1 MSEDPFGD
9 LDAAMGS
16 GEAASEPAP
25 EPEPEPE
32 DAEPDDAVESEA
44 ESASESAST
53 EPLDPRERTAFE
65 FDETVHKALY
75 VLEAVADEFDDI
87 ITYDV
92 ERELTRDH
100 GLKGVTKSELHNA
113 ALAVATEHPEEIVER
128 VLEQRGVDDED
139 TE

>member
-16 GEAASEPAP
+16 GETDSGPEPESEPAD
-25 EPEPEPE
+25 E
-32 DAEPDDAVESEA
+32 DAGTDDAVESDDEA
-44 ESASESAST
+44 ATESASA
-53 EPLDPRERTAFE
+53 EPVDPRERPAFE

-139 TE
+139 SE

>member
-16 GEAASEPAP
+16 GETASEP

-32 DAEPDDAVESEA
+32 DAGTDDAVESEG
-44 ESASESAST
+44 ESESASA
-53 EPLDPRERTAFE
+53 EPVDPREYPAFE

-128 VLEQRGVDDED
+128 VLEQRGVDDE
-139 TE
+139 ESK

>member
-16 GEAASEPAP
+16 GESASEP
-25 EPEPEPE
+25 EPEPEPATE
-32 DAEPDDAVESEA
+32 DAGTDDAAESED
-44 ESASESAST
+44 ESASESVESA
-53 EPLDPRERTAFE
+53 DPRELPAFE

-113 ALAVATEHPEEIVER
+113 ALGVATEHPEEIVER
-128 VLEQRGVDDED
+128 VLEQRGVEDESS
-139 TE
+139 E

>member
-16 GEAASEPAP
+16 GESAADP
-25 EPEPEPE
+25 EPEPEPASE
-32 DAEPDDAVESEA
+32 DAGTDDAVESE
-44 ESASESAST
+44 EGT
-53 EPLDPRERTAFE
+53 EPEPVEEVDPRERPAFE

-92 ERELTRDH
+92 ERDLTRDH

-113 ALAVATEHPEEIVER
+113 ALDVATEHPEEIVER
-128 VLEQRGVDDED
+128 VLEQRGVDE
-139 TE
+139 ERSE

>member
-9 LDAAMGS
+9 LDAAMG
-16 GEAASEPAP
+16 GEESASDP

-32 DAEPDDAVESEA
+32 SADTDAAAESEA
-44 ESASESAST
+44 EPEPESL
-53 EPLDPRERTAFE
+53 EEVDPRERPAFE

-75 VLEAVADEFDDI
+75 VLESVADEFDDI

-92 ERELTRDH
+92 ERDLTRDH

-113 ALAVATEHPEEIVER
+113 ALDVATEHPEEIVER
-128 VLEQRGVDDED
+128 VLEQRGVDDENS
-139 TE
+139 E

>member
-9 LDAAMGS
+9 LDAAMGG
-16 GEAASEPAP
+16 GESASEPESEPEPEGTDATDAAESEP
-25 EPEPEPE
+25 EPEPEPLDE
-32 DAEPDDAVESEA
+32 I
-44 ESASESAST
+44 
-53 EPLDPRERTAFE
+53 DPRERPAFE

-75 VLEAVADEFDDI
+75 VLESVADEFDDI

-113 ALAVATEHPEEIVER
+113 ALDVATEHPEEIVER
-128 VLEQRGVDDED
+128 VLEQRGVDDENS
-139 TE
+139 E

>member
-16 GEAASEPAP
+16 GETASEP

-32 DAEPDDAVESEA
+32 DAGTDDAVESEG
-44 ESASESAST
+44 ESESASA
-53 EPLDPRERTAFE
+53 EPVDPRERPAFE

-100 GLKGVTKSELHNA
+100 GLRGVTKSELHNA

-128 VLEQRGVDDED
+128 VLEQRGVDDE
-139 TE
+139 ESE

>member
-9 LDAAMGS
+9 LDAAMGG
-16 GEAASEPAP
+16 GESASES
-25 EPEPEPE
+25 EPEPEPASE
-32 DAEPDDAVESEA
+32 DVETDGAVESEDG
-44 ESASESAST
+44 SESASA
-53 EPLDPRERTAFE
+53 EPVDPRERPAFE

-113 ALAVATEHPEEIVER
+113 ALAVATEHPEAIVER
-128 VLEQRGVDDED
+128 VLEQRGLDDESS
-139 TE
+139 E